1 MAFVH
6 FDAINFTALVNVQ
19 KRTFSVEGYSKD
31 LYRATNTSYI
41 QYPSYFQYQQCS
53 KRPVWRQCKKDRNF
67 LAQYFNKGIY
77 MSNISHS
84 VNRNSCNF
92 YSRTKLNISFH
103 FLLKNISATKLS
115 LLIYEQSCEQ
125 SRLSCLSSIMID
137 TINHIEF
144 NTYTAIGCIAF
155 AGLDLAVGITIL
167 RCSFLD
173 FIPLAMSEVVSHI
186 ASFYVW
192 KFWAGLGYC

>member
-1 MAFVH
+1 
-6 FDAINFTALVNVQ
+6 
-19 KRTFSVEGYSKD
+19 
-31 LYRATNTSYI
+31 
-41 QYPSYFQYQQCS
+41 
-53 KRPVWRQCKKDRNF
+53 
-67 LAQYFNKGIY
+67 

-115 LLIYEQSCEQ
+115 LLIYEYSCEQ
-125 SRLSCLSSIMID
+125 SRLSFLSSIMID
-137 TINHIEF
+137 TINHVEF
-144 NTYTAIGCIAF
+144 NTYTATGCIAF
-155 AGLDLAVGITIL
+155 AGLDLAVRITIL

-192 KFWAGLGYC
+192 KFWAGPGYFFAWSNIPWQDCPSPVYPYLQVQWWELSVLVQFAVTSQARLVMRHSSISNSTNDINSEEVSAANE